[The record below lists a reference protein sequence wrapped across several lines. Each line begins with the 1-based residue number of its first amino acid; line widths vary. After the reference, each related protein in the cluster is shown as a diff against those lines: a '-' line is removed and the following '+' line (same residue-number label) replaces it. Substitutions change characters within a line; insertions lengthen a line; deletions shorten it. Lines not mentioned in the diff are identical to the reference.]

1 MSWSRSGVAS
11 SVALVFALLLGS
23 SAAHATESLEVFLEH
38 AKNQSFD
45 AREAQI
51 TARQRDAE
59 ADASL
64 GKLLPAFTARGT
76 YTRNQEEVAIQNP
89 AAPGSDPIVITPLN
103 QLDASFLLEVP
114 ILDLASYHR
123 YRAAKV
129 LSKSAEIQ
137 TQATTLDV
145 SRSVAR
151 AYYQFLGASS
161 TVSSAEESI
170 KAAQANLQ
178 QVEDRHSAGAATDL
192 DRERARAAVSRAE
205 QDLADQQLGVALA
218 ARSLE
223 TFSGMLP
230 SSAGALPE
238 DDLHAEGSLDRW
250 LKLSSET
257 PSQKVA
263 RQLEEA
269 ATENRKAAKR
279 AYLPTLNG
287 SAEERISNATG
298 FGGRNTNYTLKLN
311 LVWRLDYGL
320 VGNDHAQSAA
330 LDLQKVRAERTRRS
344 GEDAVFEAFKRVE
357 ASIAKSRA
365 ARDQERSAKRA
376 AELASDRYGAGVA
389 TQLDVTEAQ
398 RDAFSASAARIQ
410 ADSDL
415 AYYRAALRIAAGVPV
430 SDRRAP

>member
-1 MSWSRSGVAS
+1 MSWFSFGV
-11 SVALVFALLLGS
+11 GS
-23 SAAHATESLEVFLEH
+23 SAVLATALLFGSSTALATEPLEVFLEH
-38 AKNQSFD
+38 AKTQSFD

-64 GKLLPAFTARGT
+64 GRLLPSFTARGT
-76 YTRNQEEVAIQNP
+76 YTRNQDEVSIQNP
-89 AAPGSDPIVITPLN
+89 AAPDSDPIVITPLN

-123 YRAAKV
+123 YKAAK
-129 LSKSAEIQ
+129 LLTKSAETQ
-137 TQATTLDV
+137 TQATSLDV

-161 TVSSAEESI
+161 TVGSALESI
-170 KAAQANLQ
+170 KAAEANLQ
-178 QVEDRHSAGAATDL
+178 QVEDRHAAGAATDL
-192 DRERARAAVSRAE
+192 DRERARAAVSRAR
-205 QDLADQQLGVALA
+205 QDLADQELGVALA
-218 ARSLE
+218 ARTLE

-230 SSAGALPE
+230 ASSGALPE
-238 DDLHAEGSLDRW
+238 DDLHAEGTLERW
-250 LKLSSET
+250 LRLSSET
-257 PSQKVA
+257 PSQKAA
-263 RQLEEA
+263 RQIEEA
-269 ATENRKAAKR
+269 TAENRKAAKR

-287 SAEERISNATG
+287 SAEERVSNATG
-298 FGGRNTNYTLKLN
+298 FGGRNANYTLRLN

-320 VGNDHAQSAA
+320 VGNDHAQDAA
-330 LDLQKVRAERTRRS
+330 LELQKVRVERTRRA

>member
-1 MSWSRSGVAS
+1 MIGSRSGVGWSA
-11 SVALVFALLLGS
+11 ALHAAAALLFGS

-38 AKNQSFD
+38 AKTQSFD

-89 AAPGSDPIVITPLN
+89 GTGQEIVITPLN

-129 LSKSAEIQ
+129 LSKSAEAQ
-137 TQATTLDV
+137 TEATTFDV

-161 TVSSAEESI
+161 TVGSATESI
-170 KAAQANLQ
+170 KAAEANLQ
-178 QVEDRHSAGAATDL
+178 QVEDRHAAGAATDL
-192 DRERARAAVSRAE
+192 DRERARAAISRAR
-205 QDLADQQLGVALA
+205 QDLADQELGVALA
-218 ARSLE
+218 ARTLE

-230 SSAGALPE
+230 SSSGTLPD
-238 DDLHAEGSLDRW
+238 DDLHAEGGLDRW
-250 LKLSSET
+250 LKLSTDT
-257 PSQKVA
+257 PAQKVA
-263 RQLEEA
+263 RKLEEA

-320 VGNDHAQSAA
+320 VGNDHAQDTA
-330 LDLQKVRAERTRRS
+330 LELQKVRVERSRRAS
-344 GEDAVFEAFKRVE
+344 EDAVFEAFKRVE